1 MLYTLPIIG
10 STLKEYMLTDKQ
22 ISKIRKTFNGIG
34 QRAIFKIL
42 GDTNRYR
49 IFEMLVKHPQ
59 LTVSDIA
66 KILKI
71 SVPLSSQH
79 LKILEQGKMLQKEKH
94 GQKVYY
100 QLKADNKIA
109 QSIIKDV
116 I

>member
-1 MLYTLPIIG
+1 
-10 STLKEYMLTDKQ
+10 MLTNKQ
-22 ISKIRKTFNGIG
+22 IVKIRKAFNGIG
-34 QRAIFKIL
+34 QREVFKIL

-49 IFEMLVKHPQ
+49 IFEMLSKYPK

-71 SVPLSSQH
+71 SIPLSSQH
-79 LKILEQGKMLQKEKH
+79 LKILEQGGILQKEKK

-100 QLKADNKIA
+100 KLRADNRIA
-109 QSIIKDV
+109 QSIIKEV